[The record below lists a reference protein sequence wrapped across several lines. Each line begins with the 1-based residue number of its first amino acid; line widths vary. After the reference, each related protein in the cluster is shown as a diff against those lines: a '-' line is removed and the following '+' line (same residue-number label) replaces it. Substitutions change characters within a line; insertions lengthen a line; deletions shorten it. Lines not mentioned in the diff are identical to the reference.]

1 MMRHMTTTKKI
12 YLLAMMVTGLLL
24 LGCDDSKPAPAPKK
38 TNHYETGRF
47 ALQYMIPVARLWSP
61 DAQPITLSSSPTTES
76 PGQDGK
82 SGSWRAVFGSR
93 SRQKAEPFMW
103 SGMADAPTKVDHGVE
118 DSFNPNNRSTMPW
131 DLAFLK
137 VDTDKAFEVA
147 QQHGGKQLT
156 EKDPKLQVL
165 YEIDWDAHSNQLR
178 WHVIYGGSDSN
189 SKLTVLVDASSGAFI
204 RKE

>member
-1 MMRHMTTTKKI
+1 MTTTKKLR
-12 YLLAMMVTGLLL
+12 LLAMMIAGLLL
-24 LGCDDSKPAPAPKK
+24 LGCDDSKPVEAPKK

-47 ALQYMIPVARLWSP
+47 ALQNMLPAARLWSP
-61 DAQPITLSSSPTTES
+61 DAQPITLSSGPTTDS
-76 PGQDGK
+76 TGQDGK
-82 SGSWRAVFGSR
+82 SGNWRAVFASV

-103 SGMADAPTKVDHGVE
+103 SGRSDARTRVDHGVE
-118 DSFNPNNRSTMPW
+118 DSFNPGNRSTSPF
-131 DLAFLK
+131 DLNFLK
-137 VDTDKAFEVA
+137 VDTDKAAEVA

-165 YEIDWDAHSNQLR
+165 YELDWDSHAGQLR

-189 SKLTVLVDASSGAFI
+189 SKLTVLVDATSGAFI

>member
-1 MMRHMTTTKKI
+1 
-12 YLLAMMVTGLLL
+12 MVAGLLL
-24 LGCDDSKPAPAPKK
+24 LGCDDSKPTEAPKK

-47 ALQYMIPVARLWSP
+47 ALQNMIPVARLWSP
-61 DAQPITLSSSPTTES
+61 DAQPMTLSSSPATES
-76 PGQDGK
+76 TGQDGK
-82 SGSWRAVFGSR
+82 SGNWRAIFGSP
-93 SRQKAEPFMW
+93 SRKKAEPFMW
-103 SGMADAPTKVDHGVE
+103 SGMADSKIRVDHGVE
-118 DSFNPNNRSTMPW
+118 DSFNPENRSTAPW

-137 VDTDKAFEVA
+137 ADTDKAFEVA

-165 YEIDWDAHSNQLR
+165 YELDWDGHSNQLR
-178 WHVIYGGSDSN
+178 WHVVYGGSDSN

>member
-1 MMRHMTTTKKI
+1 MMGHMITTKKLH
-12 YLLAMMVTGLLL
+12 LLAMMIAGILL
-24 LGCDDSKPAPAPKK
+24 LGCDDSKPVEAPRK

-47 ALQYMIPVARLWSP
+47 ALQNMIPAARLWSP
-61 DAQPITLSSSPTTES
+61 DAQPVTLSSSSTTDS

-82 SGSWRAVFGSR
+82 SGSWRAIFGSV
-93 SRQKAEPFMW
+93 SRKKAEPFMW
-103 SGMADAPTKVDHGVE
+103 SGMADAKTRVDHGIE
-118 DSFNPNNRSTMPW
+118 DSFNPNNRSTTPW
-131 DLAFLK
+131 DLNFLK

-147 QQHGGKQLT
+147 QEHGGKQLS
-156 EKDPKLQVL
+156 EKDPKIQVL
-165 YEIDWDAHSNQLR
+165 YELDWDGHANQLR

>member
-1 MMRHMTTTKKI
+1 MMI
-12 YLLAMMVTGLLL
+12 AGLLL
-24 LGCDDSKPAPAPKK
+24 LGCDDSKPVEAPKK

-47 ALQYMIPVARLWSP
+47 ALQNMLPAARLWSP
-61 DAQPITLSSSPTTES
+61 DAQPITLSSGPTTDS
-76 PGQDGK
+76 TGQDGK
-82 SGSWRAVFGSR
+82 SGNWRAVFASV

-103 SGMADAPTKVDHGVE
+103 SGRSDARTRVDHGVE
-118 DSFNPNNRSTMPW
+118 DSFNPGNRSTSPF
-131 DLAFLK
+131 DLNFLK
-137 VDTDKAFEVA
+137 VDTDKAVEVA

-165 YEIDWDAHSNQLR
+165 YELDWDSHAGQLR

-189 SKLTVLVDASSGAFI
+189 SRLTVLVDATSGAFI